1 MCICTT
7 CSGVSPD
14 SSAMLSPSDVS
25 IDPVDGDTV
34 SDLHILCGKC
44 AHVAYV
50 YRIHHFCE
58 MARNGKE

>member
-1 MCICTT
+1 M
-7 CSGVSPD
+7 SPD

-50 YRIHHFCE
+50 YRTHHFCE